1 MIDSTGKLPDGTLV
15 GHHRMM
21 GNMDE
26 CISIEVSKP
35 RFEGELLENFR

>member
-1 MIDSTGKLPDGTLV
+1 MIDSTGKLPDGTIV
-15 GHHRMM
+15 GHYKVM

-26 CISIEVSKP
+26 CLSIEVIKP